1 MSTHPDINA
10 YTEVIGELRQKL
22 NACVLP
28 ITRCQRDH
36 LLEQL
41 GSDLLSITELTH
53 QIMRVPVAALHI
65 CRQAGE
71 AARCRRTDTGASLLI
86 TWHPTP
92 DQPVARAASG

>member
-10 YTEVIGELRQKL
+10 YTEVIGDLRQKL

-28 ITRCQRDH
+28 ITPGQRDH

-53 QIMRVPVAALHI
+53 QLMP
-65 CRQAGE
+65 CR
-71 AARCRRTDTGASLLI
+71 
-86 TWHPTP
+86 
-92 DQPVARAASG
+92 